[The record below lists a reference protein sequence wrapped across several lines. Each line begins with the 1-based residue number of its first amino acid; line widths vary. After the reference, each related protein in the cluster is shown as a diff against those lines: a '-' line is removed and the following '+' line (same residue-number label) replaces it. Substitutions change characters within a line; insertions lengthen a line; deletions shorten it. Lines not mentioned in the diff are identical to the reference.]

1 MLRKPSLSHCLLAL
15 LALAAPLSPIVPA
28 SASEA
33 SPRQNRAEA
42 CTRARSDGE
51 RQALGCW
58 RLRHEAGRGQRIH
71 GGAAVADFYAT
82 VPAEREAADAKA
94 DQRRRDWARA
104 RARERIAGGSETP

>member
-1 MLRKPSLSHCLLAL
+1 MLRKPSLIRVAL
-15 LALAAPLSPIVPA
+15 LGPLVLAALSGIA
-28 SASEA
+28 EA
-33 SPRQNRAEA
+33 APRDRRAEA

-58 RLRHEAGRGQRIH
+58 RLRQEAGRGQRIH

-82 VPAEREAADAKA
+82 VPVDREAADSKA

-104 RARERIAGGSETP
+104 RGRMADGAH

>member
-1 MLRKPSLSHCLLAL
+1 MLRKPSLSRLVLLAP
-15 LALAAPLSPIVPA
+15 LALAAFSSTA
-28 SASEA
+28 DA
-33 SPRQNRAEA
+33 SPRDRRAEA

-58 RLRHEAGRGQRIH
+58 RLRQEAGRGQRIH

-82 VPAEREAADAKA
+82 VPVERETAESKA

-104 RARERIAGGSETP
+104 RGRVAESE

>member
-1 MLRKPSLSHCLLAL
+1 MLRKPSLSPRRLASVAAIT
-15 LALAAPLSPIVPA
+15 LALATLANA
-28 SASEA
+28 AEA

-42 CTRARSDGE
+42 CSRARSDGE
-51 RQALGCW
+51 REGLGCW

-82 VPAEREAADAKA
+82 VPAERESADAKA

-104 RARERIAGGSETP
+104 RARGTMAGSE